1 MLLVDI
7 MEVPPIEREDGI
19 EQGEDHVGERNDHAA
34 GERDDHV
41 GAKDDEDFDEDY
53 YPDEDIPNDDD
64 EELISKFKVF
74 FILYIFI
81 YIDDRSVHMHAVV
94 YTLRT

>member
-53 YPDEDIPNDDD
+53 YPDIPNDDD